1 MSTAG
6 ISGMMF
12 RCVFEGSLSM
22 QDTEIERRPYHK
34 NCGCAL
40 HSNAGVCSNACQR
53 NISFPKKQSW
63 SDGTLCMQAS
73 AINFQTLLVGDM
85 STLTSTVGRQNMNGI
100 HNLALSNRRGVTAM
114 MFQCVFEGSL
124 SMHDTEIE
132 RRPYHKNCSCAL
144 HSKSGVC
151 SNACQRNLSFPR
163 KQLGTNRSLCMQATA
178 TTSKFSS
185 ALVTST
191 STGNSESVTGVHNTA
206 LSRRQ

>member
-12 RCVFEGSLSM
+12 QCVFEGSLSM

-100 HNLALSNRRGVTAM
+100 HNLALSNRRV
-114 MFQCVFEGSL
+114 CLSL
-124 SMHDTEIE
+124 SIQDTEIE
-132 RRPYHKNCSCAL
+132 RRPYRKNCSCAL

-151 SNACQRNLSFPR
+151 FNACQRNLSFPK

-185 ALVTST
+185 ALVTYLHPP
-191 STGNSESVTGVHNTA
+191 ETA
-206 LSRRQ
+206 KV

>member
-12 RCVFEGSLSM
+12 QCVFEGSLSM

-73 AINFQTLLVGDM
+73 AINFQTLLVGDIA
-85 STLTSTVGRQNMNGI
+85 TLTSTVGRQNMNGI
-100 HNLALSNRRGVTAM
+100 HNLALSNRRV
-114 MFQCVFEGSL
+114 CLSL
-124 SMHDTEIE
+124 SIQDTEIE
-132 RRPYHKNCSCAL
+132 RRPYHKNCSCTL

-151 SNACQRNLSFPR
+151 SNACQRNLSFPK

-191 STGNSESVTGVHNTA
+191 STGNSESVTGVH
-206 LSRRQ
+206 